1 MSDMSKKPFDKAKL
15 LHNIWFG
22 VRIAA
27 SIGVIVFMWFLFSLP
42 GEKEH
47 QLYLVLSLAL
57 FFALLTAANIMW
69 YLKKD

>member
-1 MSDMSKKPFDKAKL
+1 MKKGNLK
-15 LHNIWFG
+15 HNIIFG

-27 SIGVIVFMWFLFSLP
+27 SVGVIALMWRMFSMP

-57 FFALLTAANIMW
+57 FFALLTAVNLLW

>member
-1 MSDMSKKPFDKAKL
+1 MKKGNFK
-15 LHNIWFG
+15 HNIWFG

-27 SIGVIVFMWFLFSLP
+27 SVGVIALMWRMFSMP

-47 QLYLVLSLAL
+47 QLYLVLSLVL
-57 FFALLTAANIMW
+57 FFALLTAVNLLW